1 LLNLE
6 TIRSFIINYFLTKP
20 FLMKSIIFSILA
32 ATFFV
37 QLSFAQKATI
47 VEKKILMKTY
57 MFSDPNPVPDMEK
70 NYPYFK
76 FDGYT
81 NTATQQEWN
90 MVVLENDY
98 IKVYVNTDVGG
109 KIWGAIEKSTG
120 KEFLYYNDVVKFRDV
135 AHRGAWTS
143 GGLEFNFG
151 IMSHVSTCATPQDY
165 VIKENADGSVSCV
178 IGAIDLHTGTKWNV
192 EINLQKD
199 RAYVETRASWFNT
212 GNLPVSSYHFSNAAA
227 KADGNL
233 EFIYP
238 GDHYIGHQGEVGDW
252 PVENGREISFY
263 NNNNFGSYKSYHV
276 LNGYANFMG
285 GYYHNDDFGFGNIR
299 NYDEMPGKKLWIWGL
314 ADEGMIWE
322 DLLTDTKGQ
331 YIEFQTGSMFNQAM
345 SKSSLTPFKH
355 REFIPYDSDLSTELW
370 FPLKE
375 TGGMVAATK
384 YAVLN
389 VERKNKTLAIRLSAL
404 TPLNTELVVKAG
416 GKKVST
422 KVIKL
427 QPLEL
432 TTLELQLE
440 EKQDFTV
447 ELGNYLLFYSSKK
460 EEVIVDRP
468 LEANKDFD
476 WDSAEGL
483 FTKGIE
489 LEKLQSFTGGGQA
502 NRKAHNL
509 YLKSL
514 QLNPA
519 YAPALN
525 RLAFSFYRRMQ
536 YEQALQYTLKSLAIN
551 TYDAEA
557 NYLFGIIN
565 AKLGKTANAKS
576 GFSIA
581 AKSTTYRTAGYTEL
595 AKLYLQKNRYER
607 AIEFSNK
614 ALAFNTYNVV
624 ALEIQAVAYRLK
636 GEQTK
641 ADNILV
647 NLYALDNTSAFVTN
661 EQIISGKNP
670 QKSLTTLITNELP
683 AESYIQLA
691 LKYKTFGRI
700 NESVAVL
707 KAGPKQVTLLLLLAY
722 LDVENR
728 DEWLTQGLN
737 ESPELVFPYRTQT
750 YEALTELI
758 KTNNSWQL
766 KYYASLVLW
775 KKDLYEQA
783 KELINQCGDQP
794 DFAPFYLAKAKLF
807 SEDKGVVKA
816 SLSKAKS
823 LAPNDWHV
831 NLALIEQYMK
841 DKEYTLA
848 AKYAKSS
855 FAKNPERS
863 MLGMRYADAL
873 LKEGKLKKGMAFL
886 DKFEVI
892 PFEGAVEGRQIYH
905 ETAIRLAFEAF
916 KKKEYSTAIKYV
928 NKATVWPTN
937 IGTGKPFNADERLE
951 NAIISYCYQKMG
963 NTAKADEYRAKLVA
977 YQVKDDQIENSMLY
991 LQVEAL
997 KGSGKEKEATL
1008 LTDSALKEDSGNE
1021 YVRWVK
1027 STQEEGYPGNEW
1039 LKKLKQTANSKP
1051 LDNSFLLLL
1060 DYLDIIKNN

>member
-1 LLNLE
+1 LL
-6 TIRSFIINYFLTKP
+6 IFKTKKQ
-20 FLMKSIIFSILA
+20 MKKTIIFTLLGVFFFQLA
-32 ATFFV
+32 N
-37 QLSFAQKATI
+37 AQRATI
-47 VEKKILMKTY
+47 IEEKMVMKTY

-81 NTATQQEWN
+81 NTSTQQEWN
-90 MVVLENDY
+90 MVILENDY

-165 VIKENADGSVSCV
+165 VIKENSDGSVSCV
-178 IGAIDLHTGTKWNV
+178 IGAIDLHTSTKWNV

-199 RAYVETRASWFNT
+199 KAYIETRASWFNT
-212 GNLPVSSYHFSNAAA
+212 GNLPVSSYHYSNAAA

-238 GDHYIGHQGEVGDW
+238 GDHYIGHAGEVGDW
-252 PVENGREISFY
+252 PVENEKKISFY
-263 NNNNFGSYKSYHV
+263 DANDFGSYKSYHV

-285 GYYHNDDFGFGNIR
+285 GYYHKDDFGFGNIR

-331 YIEFQTGSMFNQAM
+331 YIEFQTGNLFNQAM
-345 SKSSLTPFKH
+345 VQSSLTPFKH

-375 TGGMVAATK
+375 TKGMVAATK
-384 YAVLN
+384 YGVLN
-389 VERKNKTLAIRLSAL
+389 VTRKGSKVEIRLSAL
-404 TPLNTELVVKAG
+404 SPINASLIVKSE
-416 GKKVST
+416 GKKVLT
-422 KVIKL
+422 KPVKL
-427 QPLEL
+427 SPLEL
-432 TTLELQLE
+432 ATVEFELDE
-440 EKQDFTV
+440 NKDFTV
-447 ELGNYLLFYSSKK
+447 ELGKDLLFYSTKK
-460 EEVIVDRP
+460 EDVIVDRP
-468 LEANKDFD
+468 LEPNKDFD

-483 FTKGIE
+483 FTKGLE
-489 LEKLQSFTGGGQA
+489 LEKLQSFIDGGQA

-514 QLNPA
+514 EINPA

-536 YEQALQYTLKSLAIN
+536 YSQALQYTLKSLAIN

-565 AKLGKTANAKS
+565 NKLGKSANAKS

-595 AKLYLQKNRYER
+595 AKMHLQEGRYNR

-614 ALAFNTYNVV
+614 ALAFNKYNVA
-624 ALEIQAVAYRLK
+624 ALEIKAVAYRLK
-636 GEQTK
+636 GEQGK
-641 ADNILV
+641 ANNVLAT
-647 NLYALDNTSAFVTN
+647 LYALDNTSAFVTN

-670 QKSLTTLITNELP
+670 QESLATLITNELP
-683 AESYIQLA
+683 AESYLQLA
-691 LKYKTFGRI
+691 LKYKGFGRL
-700 NESVAVL
+700 NESIAVL
-707 KAGPKQVTLLLLLAY
+707 KAGPKQAIVLLQLAY

-728 DEWLTQGLN
+728 SDWLNQGLAA
-737 ESPELVFPYRTQT
+737 SPELVFPYRTET
-750 YEALTELI
+750 YEALAELL
-758 KTNNSWQL
+758 KTNNHWKL
-766 KYYASLVLW
+766 NYYASLILW

-783 KELINQCGDQP
+783 KELINQCGEAP

-807 SEDKGVVKA
+807 SEDEVVVKA
-816 SLSKAKS
+816 ALARAKM
-823 LAPNDWHV
+823 LAPNNWRV
-831 NLALIEQYMK
+831 NLTLADQYMK
-841 DKEYTLA
+841 DKEYALA

-855 FAKNPERS
+855 FAKNSDRS

-873 LKEGKLKKGMAFL
+873 LKDGKYKKGMAFL
-886 DKFEVI
+886 EKFNVI

-905 ETAIRLAFEAF
+905 ETAIRLAYDAL
-916 KKKEYSTAIKYV
+916 KKADYKTAISYAE
-928 NKATVWPTN
+928 KAILWPRSL
-937 IGTGKPFNADERLE
+937 GTGKPFNADERLE
-951 NAIISYCYQKMG
+951 NTIMSYCYKKMG
-963 NTAKADEYRAKLVA
+963 NTAKADEYRNKIIA
-977 YQVKDDQIENSMLY
+977 YSVKDGQIENPMLY
-991 LQVEAL
+991 LQAL
-997 KGSGKEKEATL
+997 
-1008 LTDSALKEDSGNE
+1008 ALKENAKKKEAEKLITNALKKDPENK
-1021 YVRWVK
+1021 YILWVK
-1027 STQEEGYPGNEW
+1027 EMEAGENTASKLTEK
-1039 LKKLKQTANSKP
+1039 LKKEAGSKP
-1051 LDNSFLLLL
+1051 LDNPLLLLL
-1060 DYLDIIKNN
+1060 DYIDITRKG